1 MNLKIR
7 ICLVS
12 CLFSLQVLIAPDV
25 LAASSTPTYS
35 AKTNN
40 YEEYRHAGIA
50 ALAEGRYGQAETSM
64 LAAIKEAES
73 FGPKDIRLS
82 QSLKSLADLYK
93 LRNQNAKAEP
103 YYERALRTQEAALGA
118 DNPDV
123 IASVVS
129 LIQFR
134 LAQNEIAKADK
145 LTGKLVNFAGKK
157 VTEAPKA
164 LANPDPKARTT
175 ALTKYVDM
183 ATALDTVG
191 TIYRLRGNK
200 EVATPMLQYSLALR
214 EKTLAPGHLALA
226 RAYAN
231 LGFVY
236 LNEHRNEEA
245 IALFKKALQ
254 TSKKTLGDNNPL
266 LFSKMDDLGH
276 CYIHTGQYTEAE
288 QLYRQIL
295 AKGWNGASCYL
306 ALGQIYTRQGNFA
319 AAEQAFRTSISLT
332 QKSNGKD
339 TCMISPILEEYSVL
353 LKRMQRYQEAEVQ
366 LARSKALRSL

>member
-1 MNLKIR
+1 
-7 ICLVS
+7 
-12 CLFSLQVLIAPDV
+12 